1 MQLRDYQLEGVRL
14 GVTSTAR
21 RLLLA
26 APTGCGKSLIERELL
41 QELPGSVLVT
51 PSREII
57 DGLVEKGADE
67 SRIWTPIK
75 LRNRLLDGKVA
86 PPPVIVF
93 DEVHHAEA
101 DTWQQVSLSCDS
113 REIGLTA
120 TPYRGT
126 PKSTANLRANWGLP
140 IWLIRYK
147 EAIEAG
153 YITMP
158 DCKTEPL
165 VDDDL
170 ITVTASGEF
179 DVQSIAAETESK
191 LGDAVKLVESYP
203 LDRPTMLTLSTRELC
218 RMFAERMTYPTRIV
232 DGDTPRDERLAAFAD
247 CLASR
252 AVLIQIA
259 VVSEGVDL
267 AIRRLFDFAPT
278 MSPVVFVQRFGRA
291 MRPLTDDEKSR
302 GIVSQYIATNRNL
315 LRFSWALDGIM
326 PISKLIEAQTAFA
339 GPSARDG
346 ARVVGLEGLGRFK
359 PNEVRLANGLDA
371 TMYQLEAKDAT
382 TNGVRQFLCIT
393 HPTSVDPFWCTR
405 VNIAGGYGRWC
416 RCDAPVGLTG
426 FASGRASALTDKQR
440 AWWERDAAKYGLD
453 PSPELIN
460 RRMFAVLPALC
471 DTKVVIQ

>member
-1 MQLRDYQLEGVRL
+1 MQLRDYQREGVRL

-75 LRNRLLDGKVA
+75 LRNRLLDGEVA
-86 PPPVIVF
+86 PPPVIIW
-93 DEVHHAEA
+93 DESHHAEA
-101 DTWQQVSLSCDS
+101 ESWQQVSMSCDA

-126 PKSTANLRANWGLP
+126 PKGTANLRANWGLP

-147 EAIEAG
+147 EAIDAG

-179 DVQSIAAETESK
+179 DVQSITAITESK

-203 LDRPTMLTLSTRELC
+203 LDRPTMITLATRELC
-218 RMFAERMTYPTRIV
+218 RMFAERMSYPTRIV
-232 DGDTPRDERLAAFAD
+232 DGDTPRAERLAAFAD

-278 MSPVVFVQRFGRA
+278 MSPVRWVQLFGRA
-291 MRPLTDDEKSR
+291 MRPLAAGDLP
-302 GIVSQYIATNRNL
+302 SQYICTNRNL
-315 LRFSWALDGIM
+315 LRHSYALGVM
-326 PISKLIEAQTAFA
+326 PISKLVEAQDAFL

-346 ARVVGLEGLGRFK
+346 MRVIGLEGLGRFK
-359 PNEVRLANGLDA
+359 SNEVRLMSGLDA
-371 TMYQLEAKDAT
+371 TMFMLEGKDPA
-382 TNGVRQFLCIT
+382 TNGVRQYCCIT
-393 HPTSVDPFWCTR
+393 HPAGAEPLFATR
-405 VNIAGGYGRWC
+405 VNVAGSYGRWQ
-416 RCDAPVGLTG
+416 RCDPPTGFQG
-426 FASGRASALTDKQR
+426 FASGRPSQLTEKQQ
-440 AWWERDAAKYGLD
+440 AWFFRDAAKYGID
-453 PSPELIN
+453 PGTEIN
-460 RRMFAVLPALC
+460 RRTFAILPVLC
-471 DTKVVIQ
+471 DLKAVIQ